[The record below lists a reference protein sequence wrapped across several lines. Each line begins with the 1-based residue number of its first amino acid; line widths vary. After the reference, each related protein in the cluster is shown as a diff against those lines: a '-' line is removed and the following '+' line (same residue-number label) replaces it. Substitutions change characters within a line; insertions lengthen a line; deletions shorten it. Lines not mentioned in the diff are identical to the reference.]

1 MTTTPTAPR
10 IILPIFAV
18 LAGLACL
25 QGACSL
31 GSLEYLK
38 NGHKQDGAVRDGIAT
53 EVAIPDSSSLDARS
67 SDGVNLDALPSG
79 GDSASDRSGGKD
91 AGERMPDGAAGGD
104 ETSSGAADTMALDG
118 DNDVVISW
126 TADAVVETGGSSVDE
141 TGGTGSMDAP
151 PAIDS
156 ADVDG
161 ANWEVADLDGP
172 PADSAAPDSA
182 IPDSPL
188 ARPSV
193 LLVVGVIPLGT
204 NDAAIQTRLVGKGYD
219 VTLIADANLAG
230 VTSFT
235 ATVVVISRT
244 VTAANVTK
252 LRTITRPLMVCK
264 PPVFADMGFVDG
276 SFLSEGSTLLDYS
289 TLVVSSTVGE
299 LGAGL
304 SGTVTVLQA
313 AASLSY
319 GLPNSQA
326 LTVAS
331 IPGSSN
337 FSSIFAY
344 DTGAQMY
351 NLAAPARRVGFSLG
365 QNDAASF
372 TANGWLLFDA
382 ALAWLAK

>member
-1 MTTTPTAPR
+1 M
-10 IILPIFAV
+10 
-18 LAGLACL
+18 
-25 QGACSL
+25 
-31 GSLEYLK
+31 
-38 NGHKQDGAVRDGIAT
+38 
-53 EVAIPDSSSLDARS
+53 
-67 SDGVNLDALPSG
+67 
-79 GDSASDRSGGKD
+79 
-91 AGERMPDGAAGGD
+91 
-104 ETSSGAADTMALDG
+104 
-118 DNDVVISW
+118 
-126 TADAVVETGGSSVDE
+126 
-141 TGGTGSMDAP
+141 GSMDAP

-161 ANWEVADLDGP
+161 ANWEVADLDGSP
-172 PADSAAPDSA
+172 TNSAQPDSA
-182 IPDSPL
+182 IPDSPPP
-188 ARPSV
+188 RPSV
-193 LLVVGVIPLGT
+193 LLVVGAIPLGT
-204 NDAAIQTRLVGKGYD
+204 NDVAIQTRLVGKGYD
-219 VTLIADANLAG
+219 VTLITDANLPS
-230 VTSFT
+230 VTSVT

-276 SFLSEGSTLLDYS
+276 SFLSEGSTLLNYS
-289 TLVVSSTVGE
+289 TLVVSSAAGE
-299 LGAGL
+299 LAEGL

-313 AASLSY
+313 AANLSY

-337 FSSIFAY
+337 LSSIFAY

-365 QNDAASF
+365 QNDASSLA
-372 TANGWLLFDA
+372 ANGWLLFDA